1 MKNNMIEIKNVNKSF
16 DGKHILK
23 NINLN
28 IRNQEILT
36 IIGHSGSGKSTL
48 LRTLNLL
55 EVPDSGEI
63 LINSQNILD
72 KNVNLSELRTQ
83 VGMVFQNFN
92 LFEEKTVLENCCLA
106 PIKVLKMSKEQAKA
120 NALQKLKEVGLEK
133 FADVDVK
140 QLSGG
145 QKQRVAIARTLC
157 MQPKVILLDEPTSA
171 LDPESSQEVMQ
182 ILKKLAEQNEITLVI
197 VTHEM
202 KFAKKVSHNICFM
215 ENGVI
220 VEKGSSKEIFET
232 NQYPKIRSFFEEF

>member
-1 MKNNMIEIKNVNKSF
+1 MKNMIEIKNLNKSF

-23 NINLN
+23 NVNLN

-63 LINSQNILD
+63 WINAENILD
-72 KNVNLSELRTQ
+72 KNVNLSQLRTQ

-106 PIKVLKMSKEQAKA
+106 PVKVLKMSKEQAKA
-120 NALQKLKEVGLEK
+120 NASKKLKEVGLEE
-133 FADVDVK
+133 FANVDVK

-171 LDPESSQEVMQ
+171 LDPESSQEVMK
-182 ILKKLAEQNEITLVI
+182 ILKKLAEQKEITLVI

-202 KFAKKVSHNICFM
+202 KFAKNVSHNICFM

-232 NQYPKIRSFFEEF
+232 NKYPKIRSFFEEF

>member
-1 MKNNMIEIKNVNKSF
+1 MIEIKNLNKSF

-23 NINLN
+23 NVNLN

-63 LINSQNILD
+63 WINAENILD
-72 KNVNLSELRTQ
+72 KNVNLSQLRTQ

-106 PIKVLKMSKEQAKA
+106 PVKVLKMSKEQAKA
-120 NALQKLKEVGLEK
+120 NASKKLKEVGLEE
-133 FADVDVK
+133 FANVDVK

-171 LDPESSQEVMQ
+171 LDPESSQEVMK
-182 ILKKLAEQNEITLVI
+182 ILKKLAEQKEITLVI

-202 KFAKKVSHNICFM
+202 KFAKNVSHNICFM

-232 NQYPKIRSFFEEF
+232 NKYPKIRSFFEEF

>member
-1 MKNNMIEIKNVNKSF
+1 MIKIKNLNKSF
-16 DGKHILK
+16 NGQHILK

-63 LINSQNILD
+63 WINSQNILLP
-72 KNVNLSELRTQ
+72 NINLSQLRTQ

-92 LFEEKTVLENCCLA
+92 LFEEKTILENCCLA
-106 PIKVLKMSKEQAKA
+106 PVKVLKINKEKAKN
-120 NALQKLKEVGLEK
+120 NALKKLKEVGLET
-133 FADVDVK
+133 FADINVK
-140 QLSGG
+140 KLSGG

-157 MQPKVILLDEPTSA
+157 MKPKVILLDEPTSA
-171 LDPESSQEVMQ
+171 LDPESSQEVLQ
-182 ILKKLAEQNEITLVI
+182 ILKKLAEQKEMTLII

-220 VEKGSSKEIFET
+220 VEKGSSQEIFET
-232 NQYPKIRSFFEEF
+232 NKYPKIKSFFEEF

>member
-1 MKNNMIEIKNVNKSF
+1 MIEIKNLNKSF

-55 EVPDSGEI
+55 EIPDSGEI

-106 PIKVLKMSKEQAKA
+106 PVKVLKMSKEQAKD

-232 NQYPKIRSFFEEF
+232 NKYPKIRSFFEEF

>member
-1 MKNNMIEIKNVNKSF
+1 MKNMIEIKNLNKSF

-28 IRNQEILT
+28 IRHQEILT

-72 KNVNLSELRTQ
+72 KNVNLSDLRTQ

-106 PIKVLKMSKEQAKA
+106 PVKVLKMSKEQAKA

-232 NQYPKIRSFFEEF
+232 NKYPKIRSFFEEF

>member
-1 MKNNMIEIKNVNKSF
+1 MKNMIEIKNLNKSF

-106 PIKVLKMSKEQAKA
+106 PVKVLKMGKEQAKA

-140 QLSGG
+140 RISGG

-182 ILKKLAEQNEITLVI
+182 ILKKLAKQKEITLVI

-202 KFAKKVSHNICFM
+202 KFAKKVSHNVCFM

-232 NQYPKIRSFFEEF
+232 NKYPKIRSFFEEF

>member
-220 VEKGSSKEIFET
+220 MEKGSSKEIFET

>member
-1 MKNNMIEIKNVNKSF
+1 MKNMIEIKNLNKSF

-23 NINLN
+23 NVNLN

-63 LINSQNILD
+63 WINAENILD
-72 KNVNLSELRTQ
+72 KNVNLSQLRTQ

-106 PIKVLKMSKEQAKA
+106 PVKVLKMSKEQAKA
-120 NALQKLKEVGLEK
+120 NALQKLKEVGLEE
-133 FADVDVK
+133 FTNVDVK

-171 LDPESSQEVMQ
+171 LDPESSQEVMK
-182 ILKKLAEQNEITLVI
+182 ILKKLAEQKEITLVI

-202 KFAKKVSHNICFM
+202 KFAKNVSHNICFM

-232 NQYPKIRSFFEEF
+232 NKYPKIRSFFEEF

>member
-1 MKNNMIEIKNVNKSF
+1 MIEIKNLNKSF

-28 IRNQEILT
+28 IHNREILA

-55 EVPDSGEI
+55 EIPDSGEI
-63 LINSQNILD
+63 WINAQNILD
-72 KNVNLSELRTQ
+72 KNVNLSQLRTQ

-106 PIKVLKMSKEQAKA
+106 PVKVLKMSKEQAKT

-133 FADVDVK
+133 FADVNVK

-157 MQPKVILLDEPTSA
+157 MQTKVILLDEPTSA
-171 LDPESSQEVMQ
+171 LDPESSQEVLQ
-182 ILKKLAEQNEITLVI
+182 ILKKLAEQKEITLVI

-220 VEKGSSKEIFET
+220 LEKGSSKEIFET
-232 NQYPKIRSFFEEF
+232 NKYPKIRSFFEEF

>member
-1 MKNNMIEIKNVNKSF
+1 MKNMIEIKNLNKSF

-72 KNVNLSELRTQ
+72 KNVNLSELRTK

-92 LFEEKTVLENCCLA
+92 LFEEKNVLENCCLA
-106 PIKVLKMSKEQAKA
+106 PVKVLKMSKEQAKA

-232 NQYPKIRSFFEEF
+232 NKYPKIRSFFEEF

>member
-1 MKNNMIEIKNVNKSF
+1 MKNMIEIKNLNKSF

-23 NINLN
+23 NVNLN
-28 IRNQEILT
+28 IRNQEIIT

-63 LINSQNILD
+63 WINAENILD
-72 KNVNLSELRTQ
+72 KNVNLSQLRTQ

-106 PIKVLKMSKEQAKA
+106 PVKVLKMSKEQAKA
-120 NALQKLKEVGLEK
+120 NALQKLKEVGLEE
-133 FADVDVK
+133 FTNVDVK

-171 LDPESSQEVMQ
+171 LDPESSQEVMK
-182 ILKKLAEQNEITLVI
+182 ILKKLAEQKEITLVI

-202 KFAKKVSHNICFM
+202 KFAKNVSHNICFM

-232 NQYPKIRSFFEEF
+232 NKYPKIRSFFEEF

>member
-1 MKNNMIEIKNVNKSF
+1 MKNMIEIKNLNKSF

-28 IRNQEILT
+28 IRHQEILT

-72 KNVNLSELRTQ
+72 KNINLSDLRTQ

-106 PIKVLKMSKEQAKA
+106 PVKVLKMRKEQAKA

-232 NQYPKIRSFFEEF
+232 NKYPKIRSFFEEF

>member
-1 MKNNMIEIKNVNKSF
+1 MKNMIEIKNLNKSF

-55 EVPDSGEI
+55 EIPDSGEI

-106 PIKVLKMSKEQAKA
+106 PVKVLKMSKEQAKD

-232 NQYPKIRSFFEEF
+232 NKYPKIRSFFEEF